1 MPNKLTNDAE
11 APKQAN
17 LNITRLRLTQFPTF
31 FTHYVDRTTSRWST
45 QNQTTKEGELYGH
58 LRDITEP
65 DMGIQHG
72 ADFSADKTWLAL
84 SNSIREVQNHNAS
97 NLSFEENYRYAYNMV
112 LYKKEDMLYN
122 GVAQL
127 VAQHLDTLANEKII
141 PRFPA
146 GSIGDPMQKAQQ
158 GELLLKGPLQDR
170 IYPEKANVPTT
181 WGKGLELFLRHIIKT
196 PIKEHLVAAILEM
209 IYCEREGYAINR
221 SAVKGCVDVFLG
233 LETDHG
239 TVYKRDLEQQFLQ
252 DCEKYYK
259 KEAAKLLSTCEC
271 PEYLRRVEE
280 RYESE
285 DSRIHH
291 YLSVQTNN
299 ALKQILEST
308 LLIPNLFTVISM
320 PNSGLDMMIDMN
332 KLDDLARLY
341 RLYQP
346 VSGGLSVLKKALRES
361 ITRRGKELN
370 EASLGSAGND
380 GDEDGEED
388 GARRKEKGKAKA
400 RPVPGATPAIKWVQ
414 DVLDL
419 KDKFDSVWK
428 DAFKS
433 DRDIEAALN
442 EAFES
447 FINSHP
453 KAPEYTSLFIDDHLK
468 RGIKGLTDAE
478 VDSILDKTITVFRY
492 ISDKDVFER
501 YYKNHLAKR
510 LLLKRSVSDDAER
523 GMLSKLKI
531 ESGMQFTSKLE
542 GMFNDIKTSADAM
555 VEYQNYI
562 AKPQRTAPAVDISVT
577 VMTSTFWPYSAPA
590 VAPVMPEILTE
601 SCKSYEGFYYSRHS
615 GRRLTWLPSMG
626 NADVRVAFRAR
637 SHDLNVSTHALM
649 ILLLFENLGDDD
661 FLTYTVSVLPP
672 TCLPCLIRFL
682 QEIKDATLIEEAEL
696 KRNLQSLACAKY
708 KVLKKHP
715 HGRDINNDDSFSFNV
730 DFSEKM
736 QKIKISTVSSRPE
749 NNQERQETQGKI
761 DEERKHQ
768 MDACIVRIMKD
779 RKHMKHNDLV
789 IEVTKQLASRFAPDP
804 LAIKKRVEALIE
816 REYLERCEDRKS
828 YNYLA

>member
-17 LNITRLRLTQFPTF
+17 LNIARLRLTQSLFPF
-31 FTHYVDRTTSRWST
+31 AHYVDRTTSRWST
-45 QNQTTKEGELYGH
+45 QNHPQK
-58 LRDITEP
+58 P
-65 DMGIQHG
+65 PKKHG

-146 GSIGDPMQKAQQ
+146 GSIGDAMQKAQQ
-158 GELLLKGPLQDR
+158 GELLLKGLKEVWDDHESIMTKLGQLLKYLDR

-209 IYCEREGYAINR
+209 IYCEREGHAINR

-252 DCEKYYK
+252 DSEKYYK

-308 LLIPNLFTVISM
+308 LLIPNLSTVISM

-370 EASLGSAGND
+370 DASLGSAGND

-388 GARRKEKGKAKA
+388 GAKRKDKGKAKA

-478 VDSILDKTITVFRY
+478 VDTILDKTITVFRY

-562 AKPQRTAPAVDISVT
+562 AKPQRTTPAVDISVT

-661 FLTYTVSVLPP
+661 FLTYT
-672 TCLPCLIRFL
+672 
-682 QEIKDATLIEEAEL
+682 EIKDATLIEESEL

-749 NNQERQETQGKI
+749 NNQERQETQGKV